1 MAILYETKTRL
12 YENIQNKNKL
22 YKKKYKAKKCDSFIQ
37 KSILQA
43 LLQKPG
49 IKSKTDMIHVLI
61 EISLS
66 N

>member
-43 LLQKPG
+43 LL
-49 IKSKTDMIHVLI
+49 
-61 EISLS
+61 
-66 N
+66 